1 MSMKITFEL
10 SDKDLRYFRHI
21 MNEVRSRSTGIGEPK
36 LLSAVQSTI
45 DEIRGSNA
53 ADFVTQRLVKL
64 ERMVKMLRD
73 DEWGM
78 EGKDRSRVVD
88 GLIYF
93 AEGEDLIPD
102 RIPGL
107 GYLDDA
113 IMIELV
119 VRDLHHEIEA
129 YDDFCKYRSSKA
141 KLLGSKEAR
150 ATRDAWLDARRT
162 QLHTRMRRRR
172 RSDRSHRRI
181 GGRSRSPMGMF

>member
-1 MSMKITFEL
+1 MKITFEL
-10 SDKDLRYFRHI
+10 TDSDLKYFRRI
-21 MNEVRSRSTGIGEPK
+21 MNEVRSRSAGISEAK
-36 LLSAVQSTI
+36 LLPAVQRTI
-45 DEIRGSNA
+45 NEIHSSKA
-53 ADFVTQRLVKL
+53 ADFVTHRLVKL
-64 ERMVKMLRD
+64 DQMVKMLLD

-119 VRDLHHEIEA
+119 VQDLHHEIEA
-129 YDDFCKYRSSKA
+129 YDDFCNYRSSKA
-141 KLLGSKEAR
+141 KLLGSKDAR
-150 ATRDAWLDARRT
+150 ATRETWLDARRT
-162 QLHTRMRRRR
+162 QLHARMRRRR
-172 RSDRSHRRI
+172 RGDRERRRP
-181 GGRSRSPMGMF
+181 GRSSRSPMGMF